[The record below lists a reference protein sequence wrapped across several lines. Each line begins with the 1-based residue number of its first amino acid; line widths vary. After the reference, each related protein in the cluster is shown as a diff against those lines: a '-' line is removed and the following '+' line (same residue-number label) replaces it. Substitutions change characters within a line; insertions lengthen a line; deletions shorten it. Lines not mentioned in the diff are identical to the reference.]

1 MHTLRVPYHTRN
13 HENREEDDLQPNSS
27 TDEIQPSSFTTAI
40 TDINTNSSASQDNTK
55 INPLS
60 THHSTTSNYRCRRS
74 HAGASGTKV
83 STENS
88 AIQLHFPR
96 DSCRSLSKD
105 SVKKLQPSS
114 SILQETVVDHS
125 PKNQAKDSVKKLQPS
140 SSILQETVTLTKA
153 DLKDLLQNFALAL
166 AGLINTSI
174 DKEKLTQMCDTVQ

>member
-13 HENREEDDLQPNSS
+13 HENWEEDDLQPNSS

-40 TDINTNSSASQDNTK
+40 TDNINTNSSTSQDNTK

-114 SILQETVVDHS
+114 SILQETV
-125 PKNQAKDSVKKLQPS
+125 
-140 SSILQETVTLTKA
+140 TLTKA